1 MLKTMMLRRKID
13 LRKADLEKLRAKD
26 AEFTQREADIE
37 AAINEAETEDEQK
50 AVEEE
55 VEKFNAE
62 KEEHEAAKG
71 ALETEVIPDL
81 ELPDLT
87 VEVAELVLV
96 APEDLVAAPL
106 RTLVIAEDLVPAVLE
121 TEPMPLL
128 TFEPVVE
135 IRGVWTLVPPPKWS
149 CPHM

>member
-1 MLKTMMLRRKID
+1 MP
-13 LRKADLEKLRAKD
+13 
-26 AEFTQREADIE
+26 EA
-37 AAINEAETEDEQK
+37 
-50 AVEEE
+50 VLEEE
-55 VEKFNAE
+55 VLTLDEVVVE
-62 KEEHEAAKG
+62 VLG